1 MRPLWADRA
10 GFPLSHRFHPILSS
24 AVDEICGTLAR
35 VIAYILAL
43 ALLGILGLSFW
54 NELPRQ
60 EASEAARAGWTVASR
75 SHLAYAVSH
84 IDTDVKSTTYQIIRH
99 PQGGRKDTFHWASQ
113 GDTPAAELEIYR
125 LGAEADATAD
135 PRADLAARMP
145 STGASNLETAGVID
159 SKFGSFALVRPVGAK
174 DGVKERVKDGPGAC
188 LGFLKRIDDPA
199 LQISGWSCQGT
210 STPVQRAAVA
220 CLLNRLTLLA
230 SGNDPRLAEFFA
242 RAELRRGSCTNPAL
256 PADSVDWVTRADSP
270 RLRGAL

>member
-10 GFPLSHRFHPILSS
+10 GFSLSHRFHPILSS
-24 AVDEICGTLAR
+24 AADEICGTLAR
-35 VIAYILAL
+35 VIAYVLAL

-54 NELPRQ
+54 DELPRQ
-60 EASEAARAGWTVASR
+60 EASGRARAGWMAASR
-75 SHLAYAVSH
+75 SHLAYAVSRLE
-84 IDTDVKSTTYQIIRH
+84 TDGKSTAYQIVRH
-99 PQGGRKDTFHWASQ
+99 PQGGRKDTFRWASP

-125 LGAEADATAD
+125 LGAEADAATD

-145 STGASNLETAGVID
+145 SAGASDLETAGV
-159 SKFGSFALVRPVGAK
+159 
-174 DGVKERVKDGPGAC
+174 
-188 LGFLKRIDDPA
+188 LKRIDDPA

-210 STPVQRAAVA
+210 STPMRRAAVA

-242 RAELRRGSCTNPAL
+242 RAELRRGSCTNPSLSAE
-256 PADSVDWVTRADSP
+256 SVDWVTRVDSP

>member
-1 MRPLWADRA
+1 MRPLWAGRP
-10 GFPLSHRFHPILSS
+10 GFPLSHRIHPILSS
-24 AVDEICGTLAR
+24 AADEICGTLAR
-35 VIAYILAL
+35 VIAYVLAL

-54 NELPRQ
+54 DEVPRQ
-60 EASEAARAGWTVASR
+60 EASEPVKAGWMVASR

-84 IDTDVKSTTYQIIRH
+84 VDTDAKSISYQIVRH
-99 PQGGRKDTFHWASQ
+99 PQGGRKDTFRWASP

-125 LGAEADATAD
+125 LGAEADAAAD
-135 PRADLAARMP
+135 LRADLAARMP
-145 STGASNLETAGVID
+145 SAGASDLETAGVID
-159 SKFGSFALVRPVGAK
+159 SKFGSFILVRPVGARE
-174 DGVKERVKDGPGAC
+174 GVKDGPGAC

-210 STPVQRAAVA
+210 STAMRRAAVG

-242 RAELRRGSCTNPAL
+242 RAELRRGGCSTPPPSAE
-256 PADSVDWVTRADSP
+256 SVDWVTRADGP

>member
-1 MRPLWADRA
+1 
-10 GFPLSHRFHPILSS
+10 LSHRFHPILSS
-24 AVDEICGTLAR
+24 AADEICGTLAR
-35 VIAYILAL
+35 VIAYVLAL

-54 NELPRQ
+54 DELPRQ
-60 EASEAARAGWTVASR
+60 EASGRARAGWMAASR
-75 SHLAYAVSH
+75 SHLAYAVSRLE
-84 IDTDVKSTTYQIIRH
+84 TDGKSTAYQIVRH
-99 PQGGRKDTFHWASQ
+99 PQGGRKDTFRWASP

-125 LGAEADATAD
+125 LGAEADAATD

-145 STGASNLETAGVID
+145 SAGASDLETAGVID
-159 SKFGSFALVRPVGAK
+159 SKFGSFALVRPVGARE
-174 DGVKERVKDGPGAC
+174 GAKDGPGAC

-210 STPVQRAAVA
+210 STPMRRAAVA

-242 RAELRRGSCTNPAL
+242 RAELRRGSCTNPSLSAE
-256 PADSVDWVTRADSP
+256 SVDWVTRVDSP